1 MSLAMELDPAAED
14 LRRYFAGRLPE
25 RLAEL
30 EGARATA
37 RDAGWT
43 AEPLRHFHRLAHS
56 LVGSGATFGF
66 PEVTEHARALE
77 RLLKKQLEMK
87 EGVEDGEVEAILDRL
102 RAIAGPRCRS
112 EE

>member
-1 MSLAMELDPAAED
+1 MELDPAAEE

-30 EGARATA
+30 EAARAAA

-56 LVGSGATFGF
+56 LVGSGATFGY
-66 PEVTEHARALE
+66 PEVTEQARPLE
-77 RLLKKQLEMK
+77 RLLKRCLEDG
-87 EGVEDGEVEAILDRL
+87 EGVEDERVEEMLERL
-102 RAIAGPRCRS
+102 REVAGPDHRS
-112 EE
+112 E